1 MDMPYLRKHSIH
13 RHTLAEMQEQAKK
26 NTHKEVHVTTK
37 HTCELCHRPHTDPAL
52 PNHSRLAVYTGY
64 SNASDSACA
73 VQTETLQGV
82 PELRLEIQQMAATI
96 AKLRQEMQ
104 AGCLEI
110 KQSHVRTA
118 AHTKHSFAEA
128 HARIDSVQC
137 EIRSHEWA
145 GQVDVA
151 LQLAQTNM
159 DMHHLRQQL
168 QEDHHACA
176 HTNAALRRDED
187 MMLFNM
193 YNQIGAY
200 VGVTTAHTV
209 PEMQGEIAQKLCFL
223 EQRMRALEP
232 ENIARFQQ

>member
-1 MDMPYLRKHSIH
+1 MDMPYLRKHSIY

-26 NTHKEVHVTTK
+26 NTPNEVHATAK
-37 HTCELCHRPHTDPAL
+37 HACKLCHRPHTDPAS
-52 PNHSRLAVYTGY
+52 PNNSRLAVYTGY
-64 SNASDSACA
+64 SNASDSARD
-73 VQTETLQGV
+73 VPTETLEGV
-82 PELRLEIQQMAATI
+82 PALRLELQQMAATI
-96 AKLRQEMQ
+96 ATLQHEMR

-110 KQSHVRTA
+110 RQLHVRTA
-118 AHTKHSFAEA
+118 AHTKHSFAKA

-137 EIRSHEWA
+137 EMRSHEWA

-176 HTNAALRRDED
+176 HTNAALRRDQD
-187 MMLFNM
+187 MMLFHL
-193 YNQIGAY
+193 YSQIGAY
-200 VGVTTAHTV
+200 VGVTTARTV
-209 PEMQGEIAQKLCFL
+209 QEVQAEIAQKLCFL

-232 ENIARFQQ
+232 ENVAFFR